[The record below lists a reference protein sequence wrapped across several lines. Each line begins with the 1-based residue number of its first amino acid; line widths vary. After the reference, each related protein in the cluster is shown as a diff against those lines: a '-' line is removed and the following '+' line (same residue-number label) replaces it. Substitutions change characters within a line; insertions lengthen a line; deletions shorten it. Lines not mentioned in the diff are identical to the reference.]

1 MHLSLANS
9 NRNTRLATPAM
20 WSFAVVEIS
29 KRNATSCKQE
39 RT

>member
-1 MHLSLANS
+1 MRTTLANS
-9 NRNTRLATPAM
+9 NRNYRLATPAM

-29 KRNATSCKQE
+29 KRHNPCKQE